1 MFLKYY
7 LMQKHINHF
16 MSEYNFFYKKKIFR
30 ITLKERFLKEKKGL
44 EEIRIHCYKKQ
55 QQIKSLTV
63 SYPCSTYVSWD
74 FPLHIPEHWPGPR
87 WLSDLI
93 YLHWPPTHFFIHE

>member
-55 QQIKSLTV
+55 QQIKSLLWATHAAHMWAGI
-63 SYPCSTYVSWD
+63 SHSTYQST
-74 FPLHIPEHWPGPR
+74 
-87 WLSDLI
+87 DLDQGDSV
-93 YLHWPPTHFFIHE
+93 T

>member
-7 LMQKHINHF
+7 LVQKHINHF

-74 FPLHIPEHWPGPR
+74 FPLHIPEH
-87 WLSDLI
+87 
-93 YLHWPPTHFFIHE
+93 